1 MAIIYT
7 YPTVF
12 PEANDILLGTE
23 KDATLR
29 NPTKN
34 FLVKDL
40 AAYII
45 TSFGGTSLDVPIF
58 IDVTDPSTGIT
69 TTELTDSIMSQD
81 ASPGGTTLTVT
92 GNLEVTGTLEVDAAL
107 QDSTASTGT
116 ANQQL
121 VSTGTA
127 TQWKTQTGIFPNVSA
142 LVWTITHNGEWG
154 PYPSVTVIN
163 NNDVVLYGEIEYLS
177 TTQLTITFSATF
189 AGTAYLN

>member
-40 AAYII
+40 ASYII

-58 IDVTDPSTGIT
+58 IDVTDPSTGLT
-69 TTELTDSIMSQD
+69 TTQLTDSIMSQN
-81 ASPGGTTLTVT
+81 ASPGGTMLTIA
-92 GNLEVTGTLEVDAAL
+92 GNLSVTGTYT
-107 QDSTASTGT
+107 DSTGSVGT
-116 ANQQL
+116 AGQVL
-121 VSTGTA
+121 SSTA
-127 TQWKTQTGIFPNVSA
+127 TSTAWIDAPGAGTGIFPNASA
-142 LVWTITHNGEWG
+142 LVWTINHAGTWG

-163 NNDVVLYGEIEYLS
+163 NNNIVLYGEVKYIT

>member
-69 TTELTDSIMSQD
+69 TTELTDSIM
-81 ASPGGTTLTVT
+81 
-92 GNLEVTGTLEVDAAL
+92 
-107 QDSTASTGT
+107 
-116 ANQQL
+116 
-121 VSTGTA
+121 
-127 TQWKTQTGIFPNVSA
+127 
-142 LVWTITHNGEWG
+142 
-154 PYPSVTVIN
+154 
-163 NNDVVLYGEIEYLS
+163 
-177 TTQLTITFSATF
+177 
-189 AGTAYLN
+189 